1 MIKQIFLD
9 MDGTLLDDKGV
20 VTKDT
25 VAAIK
30 NSQIPVTLV
39 SARAPQEMTFA
50 IHDLA
55 LQAPQVAFNGGL
67 IYQMDEGDMHVLQA
81 YPIEAATS
89 IKLIHW
95 LAEMFPTVSLSYY
108 TQDSWLVDHA
118 SAEIDRE
125 VLFTGVVP
133 RYAALSE
140 AALQGQN
147 GIFKIILIDLSETKL
162 DMIQQAI
169 LNLDLPGINVQQSDA
184 SHLEITSDI
193 AEKAFGVSYIIARE
207 QLSQAETAAFG
218 DGQNDLSMFYKVGTS
233 IAMGNAPMSVQQ
245 SANYVTKTNVA
256 NGVAYGIEHFLLHQP

>member
-50 IHDLA
+50 IHDLE

-67 IYQMDEGDMHVLQA
+67 IYQMDKGEMHVLQA
-81 YPIEAATS
+81 YPIEAAIS

-147 GIFKIILIDLSETKL
+147 GIFKIMLIDLSETKL

-233 IAMGNAPMSVQQ
+233 IAMGNAPVSVQQ
-245 SANYVTKTNVA
+245 SANYVTKTNVS
-256 NGVAYGIEHFLLHQP
+256 NGVAYGIDHFLLHQP